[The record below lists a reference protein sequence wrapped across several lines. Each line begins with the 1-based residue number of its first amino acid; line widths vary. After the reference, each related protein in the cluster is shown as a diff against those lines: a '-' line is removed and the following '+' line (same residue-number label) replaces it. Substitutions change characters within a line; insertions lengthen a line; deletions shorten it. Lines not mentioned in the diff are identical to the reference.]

1 MYVSLIQM
9 RKVCGSEVTKLWGA
23 SPRGRCCFFGGRGVV
38 VCMDV
43 FVLNEIRAQN
53 KIHISVGTVRG

>member
-1 MYVSLIQM
+1 VGRVPKGAL
-9 RKVCGSEVTKLWGA
+9 LFHWG
-23 SPRGRCCFFGGRGVV
+23 GGGVV
-38 VCMDV
+38 VCMDM